1 MPKPAVGIFF
11 FVGGEILMDAVP
23 VDEGEPYGYA
33 IQHGSHYGF
42 WDSPVAPK
50 TQGERR
56 LKARLKAGAYD
67 AFPLGRVV
75 FFLEENRFCIYVDR
89 CLTRRE
95 WNVVIEKFGLSG
107 VDREIQNDEH
117 YQCARCNPWFMD

>member
-23 VDEGEPYGYA
+23 VDDGEPYGYA

-42 WDSPVAPK
+42 WESLAPK
-50 TQGERR
+50 TQGERS
-56 LKARLKAGAYD
+56 LKARAYD
-67 AFPLGRVV
+67 AFPRGRVV
-75 FFLEENRFCIYVDR
+75 FFPEEDRFGIYADR
-89 CLTRRE
+89 CLTKE
-95 WNVVIEKFGLSG
+95 ELNVVIERFELCG
-107 VDREIQNDEH
+107 VNIEIHNDKH